1 MDDALL
7 FRCVT
12 GQTNPAE
19 TAAVAAWR
27 HASAENEQQYRDLE
41 AILTAAMAAEAARR
55 PGEPPPSREIVRRAG
70 PPAARAITALP
81 LVATRRSWTRTT
93 LAAAALLL
101 VSVSLLWGLRL
112 FRGPNTTHGV
122 DQVVTGVSESATVE
136 LLDGTVV
143 RLAPKS
149 RLQVVPGAERSVS
162 LEGRAYFAVAKRGG
176 ALFRI
181 RTAAG
186 EVTVTGTRFD
196 LEAQSRNLRLIVVEG
211 SVILSSRHKRTQV
224 TAGEMARVVGD
235 TPAPVVRVPE
245 VGALVD
251 WVGNFMAFQA
261 TPLTEVAREIER
273 RFGVRVALPDSAL
286 GNHTVTA
293 WFADGS
299 LDEVVDVVCVVTSS
313 RCSIEGRVVTIRPRE
328 RDER

>member
-12 GQTNPAE
+12 DQATPAE
-19 TAAVAAWR
+19 AAAVAVWR
-27 HASAENEQQYRDLE
+27 RASAEHEQRYRDLE

-55 PGEPPPSREIVRRAG
+55 PGDPPSAREIVRRAG
-70 PPAARAITALP
+70 ASVTGGVVALP
-81 LVATRRSWTRTT
+81 RVATRRSWTRPM

-101 VSVSLLWGLRL
+101 VSFSLVGGLRL
-112 FRGPNTTHGV
+112 FRGAYTTHGV
-122 DQVVTGVSESATVE
+122 DQVVTGVSETATVE
-136 LLDGTVV
+136 LHDGTVV

-162 LEGRAYFAVAKRGG
+162 LEGRAYFAVAKKGG
-176 ALFRI
+176 KLFRI
-181 RTAAG
+181 QTAAG

-211 SVILSSRHKRTQV
+211 SVILSSRHKRTTV

-235 TPAPVVRVPE
+235 SPAPVVRVPE
-245 VGALVD
+245 AGALVD

-273 RFGVRVALPDSAL
+273 RFGVRVALADSAL

-299 LDEVVDVVCVVTSS
+299 LDEVVDVVCVVTSA
-313 RCSIEGRVVTIRPRE
+313 RCSIDGRVVTIRPRE
-328 RDER
+328 QNER